1 VLFILFCLLVSVPF
15 IVRYR
20 MKQRMDAYNRKIEQ
34 GYILRESRNI
44 NGERTHYWERPEDKD
59 DARNSHHKPDD
70 EK

>member
-1 VLFILFCLLVSVPF
+1 
-15 IVRYR
+15 